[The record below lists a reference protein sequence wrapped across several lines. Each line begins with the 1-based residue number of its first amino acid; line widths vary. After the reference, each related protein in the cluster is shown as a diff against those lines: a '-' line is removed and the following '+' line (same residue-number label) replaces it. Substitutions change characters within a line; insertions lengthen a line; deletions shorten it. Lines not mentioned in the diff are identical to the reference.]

1 MPLLNPV
8 TIIGET
14 PAVAVILLGLEVA
27 VYVMV
32 PLPIYVDGVN
42 TTVAPAL
49 SATAVPIV
57 GVVGFMP
64 PAAGTNLISLLSLP
78 KLPKY
83 WQLF

>member
-1 MPLLNPV
+1 M
-8 TIIGET
+8 IGEL

-42 TTVAPAL
+42 ATVAPAL
-49 SATAVPIV
+49 SAVAVPIV
-57 GVVGFMP
+57 GVDGFP
-64 PAAGTNLISLLSLP
+64 PPVLGTINLINLLSLL
-78 KLPKY
+78 KLSKR

>member
-1 MPLLNPV
+1 LLKPV
-8 TIIGET
+8 TMIGET

-57 GVVGFMP
+57 GVDGFP
-64 PAAGTNLISLLSLP
+64 PPVLETINLINLLSLP
-78 KLPKY
+78 KLSSR